1 MQTKTKKQNQVK
13 WYSVD
18 AKRPEDG
25 QKVAFKPLLDD
36 FDVDD
41 ITYEGIYIKSED
53 MFFIGF
59 EDEGDFLFSFGVSFW
74 KTI

>member
-1 MQTKTKKQNQVK
+1 MQTIAKKSSLVN

-18 AKRPEDG
+18 QKKPKDG
-25 QKVAFKPLLDD
+25 QKVAFKPLLGD
-36 FDVDD
+36 FDIDD
-41 ITYEGIYIKSED
+41 ITYEGFYIKSED

-59 EDEGDFLFSFGVSFW
+59 EDKGDFLFSFSVSFW

>member
-1 MQTKTKKQNQVK
+1 
-13 WYSVD
+13 
-18 AKRPEDG
+18 
-25 QKVAFKPLLDD
+25 VAFKPLLDD